1 MQRADRLAEAG
12 HVDGLR
18 PLGLRQVGHRLLARR
33 RPAVDEQGLVSLR
46 IEPAAAQEARL
57 MRGPAEVHAGD
68 HPQDPDS
75 AQLALSSGL
84 GERVAVSNSMMIA
97 APTAR

>member
-1 MQRADRLAEAG
+1 VDQQR
-12 HVDGLR
+12 
-18 PLGLRQVGHRLLARR
+18 
-33 RPAVDEQGLVSLR
+33 LVSLGV
-46 IEPAAAQEARL
+46 ETAAAQEARL
-57 MRGPAEVHAGD
+57 MRGPAEIHAGD